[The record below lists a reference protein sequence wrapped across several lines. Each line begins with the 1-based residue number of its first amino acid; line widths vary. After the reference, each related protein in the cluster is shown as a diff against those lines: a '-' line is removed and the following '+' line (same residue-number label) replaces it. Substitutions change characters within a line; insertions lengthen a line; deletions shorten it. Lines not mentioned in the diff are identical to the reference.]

1 MLVLN
6 QTGPDEKERRRKNL
20 MLAIPEKSKVGFF
33 PKGSVLLF
41 ELFQMKR
48 RLARKEEMAG
58 KSEGEGLQWL
68 KVETSEKRR

>member
-1 MLVLN
+1 
-6 QTGPDEKERRRKNL
+6 

-58 KSEGEGLQWL
+58 KSERESLEWL
-68 KVETSEKRR
+68 KVETREKRKKFEL